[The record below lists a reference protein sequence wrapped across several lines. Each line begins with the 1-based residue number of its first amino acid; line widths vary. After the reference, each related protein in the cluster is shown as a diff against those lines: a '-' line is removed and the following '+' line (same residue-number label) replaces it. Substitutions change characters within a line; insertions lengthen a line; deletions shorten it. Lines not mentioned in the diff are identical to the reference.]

1 MSYLGA
7 ASKWILGSEQDSPT
21 RQRLVK
27 LFSAL
32 MIFNVITWILGSA
45 VVALNPALLGL
56 AGLAYS
62 LGLRHAFD
70 VDHIAAIDNVTRKF
84 CLSGQRPIGVG
95 FYFALGH
102 STIVIVLSAVVA
114 LAADYA
120 KAHIS
125 GVGQVSAMISTSI
138 SAGFLTLLGLTNCI
152 VLLRLI
158 RLWRAR
164 HSWDSHE
171 HSKHDAHV
179 ESLLSQRGFL
189 ARIFSFLFQRVTR
202 SWHMYPIGILFG
214 LGFATATESTIL
226 GATAAL
232 ATNSTIDFWLVMVFP
247 LLFTAGM
254 TLMDTVDSFLML
266 RAYEWATFDSRRRL
280 FFNVA
285 ITGLGVVLALGIG
298 TLEWLQIMAPT
309 LNLTGTFWSWIEDL
323 PFGEIGLLSV
333 AIMVTT
339 WVLAVVW
346 YRRRL
351 NLTAVMID

>member
-1 MSYLGA
+1 MRYLSTA
-7 ASKWILGSEQDSPT
+7 AKWVFGYGSLA
-21 RQRLVK
+21 RKRFVK
-27 LFSAL
+27 LFSVL
-32 MIFNVITWILGSA
+32 ILFNLFAWIIGYAVI
-45 VVALNPALLGL
+45 VANPALLGL

-120 KAHIS
+120 KDHIA
-125 GVGQVSAMISTSI
+125 GVGQISAMISTSI

-152 VLLRLI
+152 VLFRLI
-158 RLWRAR
+158 GALRAR
-164 HSWDSHE
+164 KGLDST
-171 HSKHDAHV
+171 KHRMQDAHV
-179 ESLLSQRGFL
+179 ESLLSQRGFFS
-189 ARIFSFLFQRVTR
+189 RIFSFLFQRVSR

-232 ATNSTIDFWLVMVFP
+232 ATKSNVDFWVVMMFP

-254 TLMDTVDSFLML
+254 TLMDTIDSFLML
-266 RAYEWATFDSRRRL
+266 RAYEWAVLDGHRRL

-285 ITGLGVVLALGIG
+285 ITGMGVVLALGIG
-298 TLEWLQIMAPT
+298 SLEWLQIIAPT
-309 LNLTGTFWSWIEDL
+309 INLTGSFWLWLENL
-323 PFGEIGLLSV
+323 PFGEIGMLSV

-339 WVLAVVW
+339 WMFAVIW
-346 YRRRL
+346 YRRRFNMTSAL
-351 NLTAVMID
+351 AD